1 MPEATAKHLVYKYPG
16 TYIHTLPAV
25 FLLKARQKVAFLPK
39 SRAIRPMQL
48 GIEAKSLP
56 NILQTG
62 VEHGFDKGG
71 NDIKAFES
79 SQDVFTNTER
89 SLSPSIADDLQLPPV
104 LLVNIDVSGSS
115 FSQLCKLHAPS
126 NTYEVPDNSIATA
139 SLRRRDKI
147 LTRPK
152 TISGFSDLVF
162 CEVDIEPLKHSRSV
176 KSRNSVRNPLNKTVS
191 QTLEI
196 YAPKE
201 RRTPKDLK
209 RRTKCFDDGDESKS
223 CGSWRHSLKSV
234 FRLSRSKSRDLW
246 NVASVTEATRQK
258 SDNSSTLKRSMS
270 LPRSLK
276 SSTKLSAASFG
287 SFRSSSVEGRLN
299 FRVVQPDKPV
309 NTTNSSASKSPKPI
323 AGERLG
329 RALTKSLSQV
339 RIGRSSKNQRN
350 YDVPGRPQSM
360 EIRMPSVDEEGRP
373 LLSLYD
379 NASVMNVSSSI
390 ATVTSSSI
398 SDHPWMK
405 SFSIIKLR
413 HNENRDQKDDCHSSS
428 GT

>member
-1 MPEATAKHLVYKYPG
+1 M
-16 TYIHTLPAV
+16 
-25 FLLKARQKVAFLPK
+25 PK
-39 SRAIRPMQL
+39 SRAIRPLQL
-48 GIEAKSLP
+48 GLEAKSLP

-62 VEHGFDKGG
+62 VEHEFNKPG
-71 NDIKAFES
+71 NDIKTFES
-79 SQDVFTNTER
+79 SQDVFTNGER

-104 LLVNIDVSGSS
+104 LMVNIDISGSS

-126 NTYEVPDNSIATA
+126 NTYEVPDDSSFTA
-139 SLRRRDKI
+139 SLRRRDRI
-147 LTRPK
+147 LIRPK
-152 TISGFSDLVF
+152 TITGISDLVF
-162 CEVDIEPLKHSRSV
+162 HEIDIDPPTLKHSRSV
-176 KSRNSVRNPLNKTVS
+176 KSRNSLRNPLNKTVS

-201 RRTPKDLK
+201 RRTPKDVK
-209 RRTKCFDDGDESKS
+209 RRTKCFDDGDDSKS

-246 NVASVTEATRQK
+246 NVTSPTEEVTRQK
-258 SDNSSTLKRSMS
+258 SDNSCTLKRSMS
-270 LPRSLK
+270 LPRSMK
-276 SSTKLSAASFG
+276 SSTKHSALPFG

-309 NTTNSSASKSPKPI
+309 NTANSSASKSPKPV

-329 RALTKSLSQV
+329 RSLTKSLSQV
-339 RIGRSSKNQRN
+339 RIGRSSKNRKIF
-350 YDVPGRPQSM
+350 DVPGRPQSM

-373 LLSLYD
+373 LLSLYN
-379 NASVMNVSSSI
+379 NASVANVSSSV
-390 ATVTSSSI
+390 ATVTSI

-405 SFSIIKLR
+405 SLSIIKLR
-413 HNENRDQKDDCHSSS
+413 HNENKDQKDDCQSSS